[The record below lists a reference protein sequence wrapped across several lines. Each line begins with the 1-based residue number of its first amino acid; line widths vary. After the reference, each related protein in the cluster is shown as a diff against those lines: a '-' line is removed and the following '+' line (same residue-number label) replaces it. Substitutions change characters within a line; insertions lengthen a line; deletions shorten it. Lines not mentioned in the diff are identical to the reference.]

1 MKQREETA
9 KLIQEMEE
17 QGVIEPLRSPWESP
31 MALVNKKNRM
41 KRFCIAYRKLNA
53 ITERDSYPLPRGGF
67 HMYIGCYWGIL
78 VVFDIGFEKWVLSG
92 EDGRK

>member
-31 MALVNKKNRM
+31 MALVNKKDGM
-41 KRFCIAYRKLNA
+41 KRFCIDYRKLNA
-53 ITERDSYPLPRGGF
+53 ITERDSYPLPRGDSTLDA
-67 HMYIGCYWGIL
+67 IGGSSWFSTLDLKSGYWQAKMEES
-78 VVFDIGFEKWVLSG
+78 D
-92 EDGRK
+92 